1 MQKMPKA
8 QPIKSIESVASGAF
22 SPLSRRRVLLGLGGS
37 SALIGLSGCGGLSL
51 TGDTALPPKNAVGQ
65 AVLLAPLTGPRASL
79 GQIMLAAAS
88 LGGNA
93 TGPGAEVEVVDAG
106 DSPETAVAAAQ
117 KAMDGGAKMFLG
129 PLFSGQSRA
138 VAEAVGRGTPV
149 VSLSNDSSIAG
160 DNLFVFGITPQ
171 QSAKSILG
179 FAATRGKRNVVTV
192 VPPGPFGAL
201 SAQAAQSVAAATG
214 GTAPAAIVASSAAGL
229 IDKIRAANGG
239 ALPDAVYLP
248 VVGGPF
254 EEQAAAIKGAGIQ
267 LLGSEQWASIT
278 PYRID
283 ALQDGWFAAPDPVRF
298 EAFATAFTAFSET
311 EAGVLGGLAFD
322 AVEMARIL
330 GRIGQ
335 QNRKGLL
342 REAGFDGVVGPY
354 RFQKDGQCARGL
366 AILSVTT
373 GANNLIGSTGA

>member
-1 MQKMPKA
+1 M
-8 QPIKSIESVASGAF
+8 
-22 SPLSRRRVLLGLGGS
+22 
-37 SALIGLSGCGGLSL
+37 
-51 TGDTALPPKNAVGQ
+51 
-65 AVLLAPLTGPRASL
+65 
-79 GQIMLAAAS
+79 
-88 LGGNA
+88 
-93 TGPGAEVEVVDAG
+93 VDAG

-117 KAMDGGAKMFLG
+117 KAMDGGAKMLLG

-201 SAQAAQSVAAATG
+201 SAQAAQSVVAATG
-214 GTAPAAIVASSAAGL
+214 GTAPPAIVAASAAGL

-254 EEQAAAIKGAGIQ
+254 EEQAAAIKSAGVQ

-311 EAGVLGGLAFD
+311 EAARLRTGRPAALAD
-322 AVEMARIL
+322 
-330 GRIGQ
+330 
-335 QNRKGLL
+335 
-342 REAGFDGVVGPY
+342 D
-354 RFQKDGQCARGL
+354 
-366 AILSVTT
+366 LSADRN
-373 GANNLIGSTGA
+373 GA